1 VNQTVML
8 MELKTPL
15 ILVNLKTYNE
25 SLGDKA
31 VKLAKIAEEVGESTG
46 VCIGL
51 APQFSDLHRVATQS
65 EVPVFAQHVDPVTPG
80 RGTGSILVESVVE
93 AGAVGTLLNH
103 SERQLRLADLEA
115 SLIRAKDV
123 GLKVCICSNNQ
134 LVSGAAAALG
144 PDFIAVEPPE
154 LIGTGIPVSKTQPEV
169 VTATVD
175 TIRRINPKVI
185 PLCGAGIST
194 GEDVAAALK
203 LGTQGVLL
211 ASGVTKA
218 KNPQQVLEDMA
229 KHAR

>member
-1 VNQTVML
+1 

-25 SLGDKA
+25 SLGEKA
-31 VKLAKIAEEVGESTG
+31 VKLAKIAEEVSESTG

-51 APQFSDLHRVATQS
+51 APQFADLHRVATQS

-80 RGTGSILVESVVE
+80 RGTGYILVESVVE
-93 AGAVGTLLNH
+93 SGAIGTLLNH

-115 SLIRAKDV
+115 SLVRAKEA
-123 GLKVCICSNNQ
+123 GLKVCVCSNNQ
-134 LVSGAAAALG
+134 AVSGAAAALG

-175 TIRRINPKVI
+175 TIRQINPKVI

>member
-1 VNQTVML
+1 ML

>member
-1 VNQTVML
+1 ML

-31 VKLAKIAEEVGESTG
+31 VKLAKIAEKVSASTG

-93 AGAVGTLLNH
+93 AGAIGTLLNH

-115 SLIRAKDV
+115 SLVRAKDA
-123 GLKVCICSNNQ
+123 GLKVCVCSNNQ
-134 LVSGAAAALG
+134 SVSGAAAALG

-218 KNPQQVLEDMA
+218 KNPQEVLEDMA